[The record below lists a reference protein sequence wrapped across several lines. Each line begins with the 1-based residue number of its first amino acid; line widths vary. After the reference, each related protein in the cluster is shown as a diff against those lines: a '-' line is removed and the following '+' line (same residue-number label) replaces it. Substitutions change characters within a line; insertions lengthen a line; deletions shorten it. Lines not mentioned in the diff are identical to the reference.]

1 MILCLDRTTRGLWL
15 GGILPST
22 RHIWEAKGLQL
33 LLNAATLE
41 TWTTLLSLVPCHPSS
56 QQPDLVTLRDSCRP
70 RGSPSSQQPDLV
82 TLRDSCRPRGSA
94 ECGHSMQGN
103 QRPSYSNRG
112 TGVSAGFQ
120 GYATI
125 GMFV

>member
-70 RGSPSSQQPDLV
+70 RGS
-82 TLRDSCRPRGSA
+82 A